1 MVVSTVVMVFLK
13 VVVMIVP
20 LGSTSRRVRAQMA
33 DQVRPVV
40 ALGLWNWKLLQNL
53 VDQVAETLP
62 VVRCRPC

>member
-40 ALGLWNWKLLQNL
+40 ALGLWNWRLLQN
-53 VDQVAETLP
+53 
-62 VVRCRPC
+62 